1 MLKGKKI
8 LIGICG
14 GIAAYK
20 ICTLVRLLKKAE
32 AEVKVIMTPSAVH
45 FVSPLTLSSLSGND
59 VVINMYPDKSGNT
72 DSVTAGTW
80 HVHLGLWADL
90 FIIAPAT
97 LSTISKTVNGITDNF
112 LLTTLFSARCK
123 TVFAPAMDH
132 DMYLNRVTQSNI
144 EKLIDLGYLV
154 IPPEE
159 GELAS
164 GLIGMGR
171 MAEAETIFDFAVN
184 TLSSQKDLSGKKIL
198 ITAGPTVEYIDK
210 VRYISNP
217 SSGKMGFQLAQA
229 AIDRGADVTLVSGPV
244 QLDTPKNCK
253 RIDVT
258 SSDEMFAAVKNE
270 FANQD
275 LVIMAAAVE
284 DLKPVSMAKEKI
296 KKDKLNDRFSIDF
309 EKSVDILDFL
319 GKNKSDFKLIGFAV
333 ETENEIENARR
344 KLETKNLDMIVLN
357 NPDEAGAGFKTD
369 TNIVTI
375 ITSTENQK
383 LPLLKKYQVANAIL
397 DKFLLLS

>member
-8 LIGICG
+8 LVGICG

-45 FVSPLTLSSLSGND
+45 FVSPLTLSSLSGNE
-59 VVINMYPDKSGNT
+59 VVINMYPEKSGSAGIVN
-72 DSVTAGTW
+72 AGTW

-97 LSTISKTVNGITDNF
+97 LNTIGKVVTGITDNF
-112 LLTTLFSARCK
+112 LLTTLFSARCQ

-132 DMYLNRVTQSNI
+132 DMFTHRVTQSNL
-144 EKLIDLGYLV
+144 EKLTELGYKI

-164 GLIGMGR
+164 GLVGMGR
-171 MAEAETIFDFAVN
+171 MAEPETIFDYAVN
-184 TLSSQKDLSGKKIL
+184 TLSSQKDLSKKKIL
-198 ITAGPTVEYIDK
+198 ITAGPTIEYIDK

-217 SSGKMGFQLAQA
+217 SSGKMGFQLAKA
-229 AIDRGADVTLVSGPV
+229 ASDRGAEVTLIAGPV
-244 QLDTPKNCK
+244 QLDTPANCK

-258 SSDEMFAAVKNE
+258 SADEMFAAVKSE
-270 FANQD
+270 YSNQD
-275 LVIMAAAVE
+275 LIIMAAAVE
-284 DLKPVSMAKEKI
+284 DLKPVSVAKEKI

-309 EKSVDILDFL
+309 EKSVDILEFL
-319 GKNKSDFKLIGFAV
+319 GKNKSDYKLIGFAV
-333 ETENEIENARR
+333 ETEDELENAKR
-344 KLETKNLDMIVLN
+344 KLETKNLDLIVLN
-357 NPDEAGAGFKTD
+357 NPDQKGAGFKTD
-369 TNIVTI
+369 TNIVTL
-375 ITSTENQK
+375 ITSTENIK

>member
-20 ICTLVRLLKKAE
+20 ICTLIRLLKKAE

-59 VVINMYPDKSGNT
+59 VIINMYPSQAEKIN
-72 DSVTAGTW
+72 AGTW

-97 LSTISKTVNGITDNF
+97 LSTIGKTVNGITDNF

-123 TVFAPAMDH
+123 TIFAPAMDH
-132 DMYLNRVTQSNI
+132 DMYKHPVTQSNLK
-144 EKLIDLGYLV
+144 KLHELGYEI

-164 GLIGMGR
+164 GLHGVGR
-171 MAEAETIFDFAVN
+171 MAEPETIFQRAN
-184 TLSSQKDLSGKKIL
+184 EILSCQNDLAEKKVL
-198 ITAGPTVEYIDK
+198 ITAGPTIEYIDK
-210 VRYISNP
+210 VRYITNP
-217 SSGKMGFQLAQA
+217 SSGKMGFQLARA
-229 AIDRGADVTLVSGPV
+229 ATERGADVTLISGPV
-244 QLDTPKNCK
+244 NLDTPAGCK
-253 RIDVT
+253 RIDVE
-258 SSDEMFAAVKNE
+258 SADDMFNAVKSE
-270 FANQD
+270 IDSID

-284 DLKPVSMAKEKI
+284 DLKPVSVAKEKI

-309 EKSVDILDFL
+309 EKSVDILNYL
-319 GKNKSDFKLIGFAV
+319 GKNKSQYKLIGFAV
-333 ETENEIENARR
+333 ETEDGVENALR
-344 KLETKNLDMIVLN
+344 KFETKNLDMIVLN
-357 NPDEAGAGFKTD
+357 NPEEAGAGFKTD
-369 TNIVTI
+369 TNIVTL
-375 ITSTENQK
+375 ITSTEQQK
-383 LPLLKKYQVANAIL
+383 LPLLTKYQVANAIL
-397 DKFLLLS
+397 DKYLLLS